1 MSSTTT
7 TRRQTV
13 AGAYAQIEAL
23 RNEVNGN
30 FARLFEALNVGQ
42 PAEKATKASKKASKA
57 TGTKAAP
64 KATTKKAKGTKG
76 SQTRETLSRT
86 EFNRTVTAKA
96 RLAGKVNGTSVYR
109 TVLNSWAQVQEL
121 REQGHTPDQVLEALT
136 QGKASKKGKK
146 AKVTAPVV
154 AEVRRS
160 QKAKVTTTTVAASKP
175 RNAQGQITPKE
186 EWSLRE
192 SLAETGKYDRE
203 EIDAKVA
210 EARALGLIGA

>member
-1 MSSTTT
+1 MSNTTT

-30 FARLFEALNVGQ
+30 FARLFEALNVDQ
-42 PAEKATKASKKASKA
+42 PAEKATKASKKASTKA
-57 TGTKAAP
+57 TSTKAAP

-96 RLAGKVNGTSVYR
+96 RLAGKINGTSVYR

-121 REQGHTPDQVLEALT
+121 REQGHTPDQVLEVLT
-136 QGKASKKGKK
+136 QGKKGKK

-154 AEVRRS
+154 AEVKRS
-160 QKAKVTTTTVAASKP
+160 QKAKVTSTTVAASKP

-186 EWSLRE
+186 EWALRE

-203 EIDAKVA
+203 EIDTKVA